1 MKTFRL
7 IIKII
12 PKNFKN
18 KSKYLLFLFLVASIF
33 EVLSIGVFL
42 PLLTELTSSNIEII
56 QKFKLLILDFFPNL
70 KSFSWI
76 YIFLILIVAVFL
88 IKNLILSYIVYY
100 QNKYIQDLTV
110 NLSSKLL
117 EIYLNQKFVFHKM
130 NNSSKLIRNIN
141 VEIAGFIAFFTN
153 ILKSIS
159 ELIFLSAVIIFLI
172 LVNPLITLTVIFL
185 FTFLSYIIN
194 LYTKQT
200 LDKLGS
206 IRLKFSDTAIKNLQQ
221 SLGAIK
227 EIKIGNL
234 ENKFTLIY
242 KFACLKIASA
252 ISLYSTLQQIP
263 RLIFEFFIVFIACLI
278 LLITFKEFDNSYVLT
293 LVGIYT
299 LTAVKTAPSVV
310 KIYLSIQQAIFY
322 FPAVNVLNKEI
333 NLKFK
338 RNHIQ
343 NNFSE
348 KNYFDK
354 KITLKDVSFQ
364 YAGTKYSSL
373 KKLSFDIK
381 KGEKI
386 GIIGESG
393 SGKSTL
399 VDLIMGLID
408 PSNGKIEIDNFNLQK
423 IKKFWQST
431 IGYVPQNIYLMDDT
445 IQKNLILY
453 NEKNFDKKN
462 ILEVIKK
469 SNLEKTIKN
478 LPKGLSTVIGERG
491 DRLSAG
497 QRQRIGIARA
507 LYRNPKLLILDEP
520 TSSLDKSNEKLIID
534 EIVKIKDITLIV
546 VTHNEKILKR
556 FDKIISLK
564 DGRIKKIKIHK
575 K

>member
-1 MKTFRL
+1 MKIFRL
-7 IIKII
+7 IINII
-12 PKNFKN
+12 PKEFKN
-18 KSKYLLFLFLVASIF
+18 KSKYLLFLFFLGSIF

-42 PLLTELTSSNIEII
+42 PLLTELTSSNIEVI
-56 QKFKLLILDFFPNL
+56 QKFKLFILNFFPNL
-70 KSFSWI
+70 KLFNWI
-76 YIFLILIVAVFL
+76 YIFLTLIAVVFL

-117 EIYLNQKFVFHKM
+117 EIYLKQKFVFHKM

-159 ELIFLSAVIIFLI
+159 ELIFLSGIIIFLI
-172 LVNPLITLTVIFL
+172 FFNPLITITVIFL

-194 LYTKQT
+194 LYTKRT

-221 SLGAIK
+221 SFGAIK

-234 ENKFTLIY
+234 ENKFTSIY
-242 KFACLKIASA
+242 KFACLKTASA

-263 RLIFEFFIVFIACLI
+263 RLIFETFIVFIACFI
-278 LLITFKEFDNSYVLT
+278 LSITFKEFDNSYVLT

-299 LTAVKTAPSVV
+299 LTAVKTSPAVV

-322 FPAVNVLNKEI
+322 LPAVNVLNKEM

-338 RNHIQ
+338 K
-343 NNFSE
+343 NNAKYDFSE

-354 KITLKDVSFQ
+354 KIILKNVSFQ
-364 YAGTKYSSL
+364 YSGTKYSSL
-373 KKLSFDIK
+373 KKVSFEIK

-408 PSNGKIEIDNFNLQK
+408 PSGGKIEVDHFNLQK
-423 IKKFWQST
+423 IKNFWQSK

-453 NEKNFDKKN
+453 NEKNFDKRN
-462 ILEVIKK
+462 VLEVLKR

-478 LPKGLSTVIGERG
+478 LSKGLKTVIGERG
-491 DRLSAG
+491 SRLSAG

-520 TSSLDKSNEKLIID
+520 TSSLDKNNEKLIID
-534 EIVKIKDITLIV
+534 EIHKIKDITLIV
-546 VTHNEKILKR
+546 VTHNEKILSK

-564 DGRIKKIKIHK
+564 DGKIKKIRIQKR
-575 K
+575 

>member
-1 MKTFRL
+1 MKIFRL
-7 IIKII
+7 IINII
-12 PKNFKN
+12 PKEFKN
-18 KSKYLLFLFLVASIF
+18 KSKYLLFLFFLGSIF

-42 PLLTELTSSNIEII
+42 PLLTELTSSNIEVI
-56 QKFKLLILDFFPNL
+56 QKFKLFILNFFPNL
-70 KSFSWI
+70 KLFNWI
-76 YIFLILIVAVFL
+76 YIFLTLIAVVFL

-117 EIYLNQKFVFHKM
+117 EIYLKQKFVFHKM

-159 ELIFLSAVIIFLI
+159 ELIFLSGIIIFLI
-172 LVNPLITLTVIFL
+172 LFNPLITITVIFL

-194 LYTKQT
+194 LYTKRT

-221 SLGAIK
+221 SFGAIK

-234 ENKFTLIY
+234 ENKFTSIY
-242 KFACLKIASA
+242 KFACLKTASA

-263 RLIFEFFIVFIACLI
+263 RLIFETFIVFIACFI
-278 LLITFKEFDNSYVLT
+278 LSITFKEFDNSYVLT

-299 LTAVKTAPSVV
+299 LTAVKTSPAVV

-322 FPAVNVLNKEI
+322 LPAVNVLNKEM

-338 RNHIQ
+338 K
-343 NNFSE
+343 NNAKYDFSE

-354 KITLKDVSFQ
+354 KIILKNVSFQ
-364 YAGTKYSSL
+364 YSGTKYSSL
-373 KKLSFDIK
+373 KKVSFEIK

-408 PSNGKIEIDNFNLQK
+408 PSGGKIEVDHFNLQK
-423 IKKFWQST
+423 IKNFWQSK

-453 NEKNFDKKN
+453 NEKNFDKRN
-462 ILEVIKK
+462 VLEVLKR

-478 LPKGLSTVIGERG
+478 LSKGLKTVIGERG
-491 DRLSAG
+491 SRLSAG

-520 TSSLDKSNEKLIID
+520 TSSLDKNNEKLIID
-534 EIVKIKDITLIV
+534 EIHKIKDITLIV
-546 VTHNEKILKR
+546 VTHNEKILSK

-564 DGRIKKIKIHK
+564 DGKIKKIRIQKR
-575 K
+575 

>member
-1 MKTFRL
+1 MKIFRL
-7 IIKII
+7 IINII
-12 PKNFKN
+12 PKEFK
-18 KSKYLLFLFLVASIF
+18 KKFKYLLFLFFLGSIL

-42 PLLTELTSSNIEII
+42 PLLTELTSSNIEVI
-56 QKFKLLILDFFPNL
+56 QKFKLFILNFFPNL
-70 KSFSWI
+70 KLFNWI
-76 YIFLILIVAVFL
+76 YIFLTLIAVVFL

-117 EIYLNQKFVFHKM
+117 EIYLKQKFVFHKM

-159 ELIFLSAVIIFLI
+159 ELIFLSGIIIFLI
-172 LVNPLITLTVIFL
+172 LFNPLITITVIFL

-194 LYTKQT
+194 LYTKRT

-221 SLGAIK
+221 SFGAIK

-234 ENKFTLIY
+234 ENKFTSIY
-242 KFACLKIASA
+242 KFACLKTASA

-263 RLIFEFFIVFIACLI
+263 RLIFETFIVFIACFI
-278 LLITFKEFDNSYVLT
+278 LSITFKEFDNSYVLT

-299 LTAVKTAPSVV
+299 LTAVKTSPAVI

-322 FPAVNVLNKEI
+322 LPAVNVLNKEM

-338 RNHIQ
+338 K
-343 NNFSE
+343 NNAKYDFSE

-354 KITLKDVSFQ
+354 KIILKNVSFQ
-364 YAGTKYSSL
+364 YSGTKYSSL
-373 KKLSFDIK
+373 KKVSFEIK

-408 PSNGKIEIDNFNLQK
+408 PSGGKIEVDHFNLQK
-423 IKKFWQST
+423 IKNFWQSK

-453 NEKNFDKKN
+453 NEKNFDKRN
-462 ILEVIKK
+462 VLEVLKR

-478 LPKGLSTVIGERG
+478 LSKGLKTVIGERG
-491 DRLSAG
+491 SRLSAG

-520 TSSLDKSNEKLIID
+520 TSSLDKNNEKLIID
-534 EIVKIKDITLIV
+534 EIHKIKDITLIV
-546 VTHNEKILKR
+546 VTHNEKILSK

-564 DGRIKKIKIHK
+564 DGKIKKIRIQKR
-575 K
+575 

>member
-1 MKTFRL
+1 MKIFRL
-7 IIKII
+7 IINII
-12 PKNFKN
+12 PKEFKN
-18 KSKYLLFLFLVASIF
+18 KSKYLLFLFFLGSIF

-42 PLLTELTSSNIEII
+42 PLLTELTSSNIEVI
-56 QKFKLLILDFFPNL
+56 QKFKLFILNFFPNL
-70 KSFSWI
+70 KLFNWI
-76 YIFLILIVAVFL
+76 YIFLTLIAVVFL

-117 EIYLNQKFVFHKM
+117 EIYLKQKFVFHKM

-159 ELIFLSAVIIFLI
+159 ELIFLSGIIIFLI
-172 LVNPLITLTVIFL
+172 LFNPLITITVIFL

-194 LYTKQT
+194 LYTKRT

-221 SLGAIK
+221 SFGAIK

-234 ENKFTLIY
+234 ENKFTSIY
-242 KFACLKIASA
+242 KFACLKTASA

-263 RLIFEFFIVFIACLI
+263 RLIFETFIVFIACFI
-278 LLITFKEFDNSYVLT
+278 LSITFKEFDNSYVLT

-299 LTAVKTAPSVV
+299 LTAVKTSPAVI

-322 FPAVNVLNKEI
+322 LPAVNVLNKEM

-338 RNHIQ
+338 K
-343 NNFSE
+343 NNAKYDFSE

-354 KITLKDVSFQ
+354 KIILKNVSFQ
-364 YAGTKYSSL
+364 YSGTKYSSL
-373 KKLSFDIK
+373 KKVSFEIK

-408 PSNGKIEIDNFNLQK
+408 PSGGKIEVDHFNLQK
-423 IKKFWQST
+423 IKNFWQSK

-453 NEKNFDKKN
+453 NEKNFDKRN
-462 ILEVIKK
+462 VLEVLKR

-478 LPKGLSTVIGERG
+478 LSKGLKTVIGERG
-491 DRLSAG
+491 SRLSAG

-520 TSSLDKSNEKLIID
+520 TSSLDKNNEKLIID
-534 EIVKIKDITLIV
+534 EIHKIKDITLIV
-546 VTHNEKILKR
+546 VTHDEKILSK

-564 DGRIKKIKIHK
+564 DGKIKKIRIQKR
-575 K
+575 